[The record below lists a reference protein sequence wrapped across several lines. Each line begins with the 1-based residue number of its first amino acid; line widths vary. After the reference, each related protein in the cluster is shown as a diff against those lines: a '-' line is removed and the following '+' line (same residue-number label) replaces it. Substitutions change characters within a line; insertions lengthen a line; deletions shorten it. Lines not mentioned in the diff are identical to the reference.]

1 MPFEERTQPMEQTGH
16 RIILVSRERLTVSG
30 VSGVESF
37 DENAIVM
44 ATEDGRLHIRG
55 EELHIEK
62 LSLDGG
68 DLLVRGRV
76 DALTYEEEEEPREGL
91 LRRLLRG

>member
-16 RIILVSRERLTVSG
+16 RIILVSRERLT